1 MQTGSLGPDVYS
13 VDTIDAGDART
24 AGVSWGAVFAGAAVA
39 AALSLILLILGFGLG
54 LSAVSPWSYN
64 EHATALGAASI
75 IWIAFMQLAAS
86 AIGGYLAGRLRVKWA
101 SVHADEVY
109 FRDTAHGLLTWA
121 VASLFTAALLA
132 GATRAA
138 LGGAIDIGTGASAT
152 AAPAVAAAVTSSQS
166 NSASPAGAAPFDYF
180 SDMLLRSEQTAPQA
194 DSEASRREV
203 NRIFLTSIGAGQLA
217 PDDRAYLAQLVANRS
232 GMSQVEAEQRVDAV
246 YGRAAKAASDAKT
259 AAKNA
264 AETARKAA
272 AHSALW
278 MFVALLLGAFV
289 ASLAAT
295 VGGRQRD
302 HVPVIAG

>member
-1 MQTGSLGPDVYS
+1 MQTESLGPDVYS
-13 VDTIDAGDART
+13 INTIDAGDART

-86 AIGGYLAGRLRVKWA
+86 AVGGYLAGRLRVKWA
-101 SVHADEVY
+101 SVHTDEVY

-138 LGGAIDIGTGASAT
+138 LGGAIDIGAGASAT
-152 AAPAVAAAVTSSQS
+152 AAPAVAAAVASPSQS
-166 NSASPAGAAPFDYF
+166 NSASPAGANPLDYF

-194 DSEASRREV
+194 DSEASRSEV
-203 NRIFLTSIGAGQLA
+203 NRILMTSIGAGQLA

-232 GMSQVEAEQRVDAV
+232 GMNQTEAQQRVDAV
-246 YGRAAKAASDAKT
+246 YGRAAKAAS
-259 AAKNA
+259 
-264 AETARKAA
+264 R
-272 AHSALW
+272 
-278 MFVALLLGAFV
+278 
-289 ASLAAT
+289 
-295 VGGRQRD
+295 RQNRR
-302 HVPVIAG
+302 